1 MKFNLLFFFFF
12 ISYLPVHSQTST
24 NSDPCNP
31 ESKEYKA
38 RFEKLNDLYVKM
50 LTSQESIDYVKKLNA
65 FIAKFYSQEYLKA
78 FKDSGY
84 KSGFFKQWIAENL
97 DKTKF
102 KSFKEAEDEMKSN
115 NEAHEIVLLQNK
127 ELYDYVDETTEVCEE
142 MINKL
147 YIQLNELFRRQISS
161 LI

>member
-1 MKFNLLFFFFF
+1 MKFNFFFFLFF
-12 ISYLPVHSQTST
+12 ISFLPVHSQTSI
-24 NSDPCNP
+24 NSDNCDP

-65 FIAKFYSQEYLKA
+65 FMAKFYSPEYFKA
-78 FKDSGY
+78 FKDSGF
-84 KSGFFKQWIAENL
+84 KSGFSKQWIAENL

-102 KSFKEAEDEMKSN
+102 KSYKEAEDMRKSN
-115 NEAHEIVLLQNK
+115 SEAYEIVLLQNK
-127 ELYDYVDETTEVCEE
+127 ELYDYVDEIMEVCEE

-147 YIQLNELFRRQISS
+147 YIQLMDYFGDRFHA
-161 LI
+161 